1 MSDGEGFLSR
11 WSRRKAQ
18 RNVDAPTERD
28 APAASPAAVP
38 EVAGRGDA
46 PDTPTLAGRSGARE
60 RLDSR
65 AAALPPAAAA
75 GAPIAGSANATPA
88 TPATPANL
96 ATPAA
101 APLPTLDDV
110 ARLTRESDYAPFV
123 SRQVDPQVRNAA
135 MKKLFSDPH
144 FNVMDGLDT
153 YIDDYGKPD
162 PLPLAMIRQM
172 TGARALGLF
181 AEEEA
186 AEAKAL
192 ADAAAAQ
199 DAVGAATAG
208 PATLAN
214 ADATALDAPH
224 AEASPDG
231 APAMPLAQSRI
242 TEPQAP
248 HEDTDLRLQPDD
260 AARRPGVGEGPGPGP
275 G

>member
-11 WSRRKAQ
+11 WSRRKGQ
-18 RNVDAPTERD
+18 RGAD
-28 APAASPAAVP
+28 APAASPAPVP
-38 EVAGRGDA
+38 QVGGRGDA
-46 PDTPTLAGRSGARE
+46 PDTVALAGRPVAPD
-60 RLDSR
+60 RLDSP
-65 AAALPPAAAA
+65 AAALLPAAAVP
-75 GAPIAGSANATPA
+75 APIAPSPGATSTTATQATPA
-88 TPATPANL
+88 TP
-96 ATPAA
+96 TPAA

-110 ARLTRESDYAPFV
+110 ARLTRDSDYAPFV
-123 SRQVDPQVRNAA
+123 ARQVDPQVRNAA

-186 AEAKAL
+186 AQAKAL

-208 PATLAN
+208 PATPAH
-214 ADATALDAPH
+214 AEATTQDAPH

-231 APAMPLAQSRI
+231 APAVPLAQSRI

-248 HEDTDLRLQPDD
+248 P
-260 AARRPGVGEGPGPGP
+260 
-275 G
+275 

>member
-18 RNVDAPTERD
+18 RSVDAPAERD
-28 APAASPAAVP
+28 APAAGPAAVP
-38 EVAGRGDA
+38 EVAK
-46 PDTPTLAGRSGARE
+46 RSVARE
-60 RLDSR
+60 RLDAP
-65 AAALPPAAAA
+65 AAAQPPAAAP
-75 GAPIAGSANATPA
+75 GSPIAGSASA

-96 ATPAA
+96 ARPAA
-101 APLPTLDDV
+101 APLPTLEDV

-123 SRQVDPQVRNAA
+123 DARVDPQVRNAA

-186 AEAKAL
+186 AQAKAL
-192 ADAAAAQ
+192 ADAAAAH

-208 PATLAN
+208 PATLAD
-214 ADATALDAPH
+214 ADATSLDAPH

-248 HEDTDLRLQPDD
+248 HEDTDLRLQPDH
-260 AARRPGVGEGPGPGP
+260 AARRSGVGEGPGPGP

>member
-1 MSDGEGFLSR
+1 
-11 WSRRKAQ
+11 
-18 RNVDAPTERD
+18 
-28 APAASPAAVP
+28 
-38 EVAGRGDA
+38 
-46 PDTPTLAGRSGARE
+46 
-60 RLDSR
+60 
-65 AAALPPAAAA
+65 
-75 GAPIAGSANATPA
+75 
-88 TPATPANL
+88 
-96 ATPAA
+96 
-101 APLPTLDDV
+101 
-110 ARLTRESDYAPFV
+110 
-123 SRQVDPQVRNAA
+123 VRNAA

-181 AEEEA
+181 AEVEA
-186 AEAKAL
+186 AQAKAL

-208 PATLAN
+208 PATPAH
-214 ADATALDAPH
+214 AEATTQDAPH

-260 AARRPGVGEGPGPGP
+260 AARRPGVGEGPGPGQ

>member
-11 WSRRKAQ
+11 WSRRKGQ
-18 RNVDAPTERD
+18 RGA
-28 APAASPAAVP
+28 
-38 EVAGRGDA
+38 
-46 PDTPTLAGRSGARE
+46 DTPGTVALAGRPVAPD
-60 RLDSR
+60 RLDSP
-65 AAALPPAAAA
+65 AAALPPAAAVQ
-75 GAPIAGSANATPA
+75 APIAPSPGATSTPA
-88 TPATPANL
+88 TP

-110 ARLTRESDYAPFV
+110 ARLTRDSDYAPFV
-123 SRQVDPQVRNAA
+123 ARQVDPQVRNAA

-186 AEAKAL
+186 AQAKAL

-208 PATLAN
+208 PATPAH
-214 ADATALDAPH
+214 AEATTQDAPH

-231 APAMPLAQSRI
+231 APAVPLAQSRI

-260 AARRPGVGEGPGPGP
+260 AARRPGVGEGPGPGQ